1 MPIVI
6 TAKELIKHKAKF
18 SIQGFFID
26 TNIVILTKDPF
37 SESSISPNT
46 YKFES
51 VQIAIELLKSKGFI
65 PYSTLPV
72 ILEYYKHIQF
82 NTYTLYLQKEK
93 YNARDFKNRKH
104 NDLEFKELWENRM
117 KQFKK
122 TFKKTFPLFEVNES
136 YQNLLD
142 EFNFVDLDF
151 GDHLLI
157 NIVSKVK
164 QSLKIIFSND
174 IDFYSLSDDYFL
186 ITTNKNIL
194 NKAKA
199 ERKLFSQKF

>member
-1 MPIVI
+1 M
-6 TAKELIKHKAKF
+6 A
-18 SIQGFFID
+18 
-26 TNIVILTKDPF
+26 KDPF
-37 SESSISPNT
+37 SESSFPKNINR
-46 YKFES
+46 FES
-51 VQIAIELLKSKGFI
+51 VQIAIELLKSRGFI

-72 ILEYYKHIQF
+72 ILEYFKHIQF

-93 YNARDFKNRKH
+93 YNAKDFKNKKH
-104 NDLEFKELWENRM
+104 NDLMFKEIWENRM
-117 KQFKK
+117 KQFKR
-122 TFKKTFPLFEVNES
+122 TFKKTFPLFEANES